1 MKKIILAA
9 AMVASMGAALAT
21 EVGVSVVRDVTL
33 EQNATRITASGV
45 TVKSFTPEFNATVMK
60 DVYTRYAVGGH
71 YDVTKVGPV
80 SLAATGSVGYQA
92 SVVKGDGFG
101 ANLGLTASV
110 PVTKNVT
117 FSVGTERSYNQSVIA
132 DSNGNTLVAGLTVK
146 F

>member
-9 AMVASMGAALAT
+9 AMVASMGAVLAT
-21 EVGVSVVRDVTL
+21 EVGVSVARDMTL

-45 TVKSFTPEFNATVMK
+45 TVKSFTPEFSATVMK

-80 SLAATGSVGYQA
+80 ALAATGSVGYQA
-92 SVVKGDGFG
+92 SAVKGDGYG
-101 ANLGLTASV
+101 VTVGLTASM
-110 PVTKNVT
+110 PVTKNAA
-117 FSVGTERSYNQSVIA
+117 FSVGAERRYNQSVIVGS
-132 DSNGNTLVAGLTVK
+132 DGNTAVAGLTVK